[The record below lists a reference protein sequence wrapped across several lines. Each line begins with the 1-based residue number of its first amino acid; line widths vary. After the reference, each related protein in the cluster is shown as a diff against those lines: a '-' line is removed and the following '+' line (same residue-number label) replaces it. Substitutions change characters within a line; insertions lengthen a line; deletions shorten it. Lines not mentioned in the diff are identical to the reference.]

1 MKNSMCYFI
10 SNLTVF
16 CKLKGIEAL
25 SNVMISL
32 FTGKKSRI
40 WIMKILVITL
50 LMSVAACTSQPQ
62 NEYINNS
69 GLEAKTKSSYSRS
82 FEQNKQHIPVGTW
95 EGIER
100 SGAEFKVLKITT
112 DNLHTFNSYKIAT
125 GMHHY
130 KKISINNKYFF

>member
-69 GLEAKTKSSYSRS
+69 GLEA
-82 FEQNKQHIPVGTW
+82 
-95 EGIER
+95 
-100 SGAEFKVLKITT
+100 
-112 DNLHTFNSYKIAT
+112 
-125 GMHHY
+125 
-130 KKISINNKYFF
+130 